1 MNPPMT
7 REFKQALVMEAKA
20 LENSKKPSS
29 YPKGSLR
36 AIAQALLFRA
46 SDGDIAAIR
55 EVAARID
62 GKVPQ
67 AIGGSNELG
76 SQHITVSWRETPDPD
91 SDLVD
96 KKAKHDAERTS
107 RRQ

>member
-1 MNPPMT
+1 MTLPMT
-7 REFKQALVMEAKA
+7 RQREFKQALVMEAKS
-20 LENSKKPSS
+20 LENRKPGT

-55 EVAARID
+55 EVADRID

-67 AIGGSNELG
+67 AIGGSDELTP
-76 SQHITVSWRETPDPD
+76 QRITVFWRDTPDPN

-96 KKAKHDAERTS
+96 TANHDAEQTS
-107 RRQ
+107 RPQ

>member
-20 LENSKKPSS
+20 LESSKKPAT
-29 YPKGSLR
+29 YPRGSLR
-36 AIAQALLFRA
+36 SIAQALLFRA
-46 SDGDIAAIR
+46 ADGDIAAIR
-55 EVAARID
+55 EVADRID

-67 AIGGSNELG
+67 AIGGSDELTP
-76 SQHITVSWRETPDPD
+76 QRITVFWRDTPDPN

-96 KKAKHDAERTS
+96 TANHDAEQTS
-107 RRQ
+107 RPQ